1 MLSVLAFYLKAF
13 FYYFSTTVK
22 FQLVFFKERYFF
34 SAKCPTRPRVGKYAR
49 LCYLEQFLPEVNCYV
64 LIAGQNQ
71 SEAVL

>member
-34 SAKCPTRPRVGKYAR
+34 LQNVPRGLGLENMRDCVTWNNF
-49 LCYLEQFLPEVNCYV
+49 YLK
-64 LIAGQNQ
+64 
-71 SEAVL
+71 